1 MRTSALMAVS
11 LLVVTITPLVLAE
24 DFNPSAGNYWTYR
37 VDGFTFTTKYF
48 AYKAQ
53 VNGYSVLRLLNLQD
67 PYGGGSYTGYVPG
80 TGLCEIGADVHDAFT
95 EEYEGIA
102 INYPPIPVNG
112 GICYGDPVGTKREWV
127 GYSMIDGEDYVE
139 MYEKDAWE
147 VLGYEDVAVPFGT
160 FVNAMKLVCKNYY
173 TTVFYVNGQ
182 PVPDDWW
189 EFDSSCS
196 EYIWWSPCVGMI
208 KSVDYEGFDTFEL
221 VNCKV
226 NCPIVFDPT
235 PAEVS
240 LTLNGSK
247 LPSSILC
254 GSRVAFPVTAE
265 ITNIDSKACP
275 SGTAVALSFYLQNT
289 GTSEKI
295 LIGELGS
302 CSISN
307 LAAGKIK
314 KYMAKIMLPETL
326 AVGQY
331 YCVAEMGDKSAVL
344 GDYVLTVAEAFVE
357 LKMEGAISTL
367 PSAVIAG
374 TTVKADVQL
383 AVFNRGNIP
392 APADATARIDVM
404 AHSAVDENV
413 VIPLA
418 GVDLAVGNLAPS
430 KSKKV
435 KLPIAFG
442 AGIPEGEYIV
452 RLYLNG
458 KEQVVTLN
466 AQKPIKVAAPYIELA
481 IAQLQTNL
489 PVSVIAGTDV
499 TATIQV
505 SIINRGNIS
514 TSKTETAE
522 IVIVARPLGGGN
534 DIVLNSVIC
543 AAGNLKPDKAKNVK
557 LPVCFPA
564 TLPEGVYNVVILV
577 DGKEQVVI
585 ESPIQVAEPS
595 IELAGSLIGSISPTI
610 VVFGSSSQAAF
621 SLRIENKGTTPTSKS
636 QTIGV
641 AVYGRQQASEP
652 LVLMGEVLGQ
662 TVGNLASGQSVQKS
676 FAIPIANSGN
686 LQSGTYAL
694 FARIDSRDDIKEE
707 NENDNWIILG
717 QASVQVVGG
726 LMDVMFSSGQSLL
739 YSTIV
744 KGDYFWESGRGTV
757 SSGSGGYFTLEDGS
771 WWAYE
776 GEDWEQRADGT
787 YLSYYEWENSNY
799 EYCYFHFD
807 SLVLPS
813 NFQLMQKYS
822 HTSAAT
828 GYHRLYGAGFYFDG
842 TAQTTCEIPGF
853 ETVNVGGVSYDA
865 LKIIFSLTINATGE
879 LDQTPY
885 GGKFFNTAS
894 YLKKEITYWA
904 VPGTGV
910 VKSNTNNYYKISL
923 LGKGGASE
931 TFKGTESRE
940 LIPTR

>member
-1 MRTSALMAVS
+1 MAVS

-48 AYKAQ
+48 AYKAH

-139 MYEKDAWE
+139 MFEKDAWE

-173 TTVFYVNGQ
+173 TTVSYVNGQ

-226 NCPIVFDPT
+226 NCAIVFDPT

-240 LTLNGSK
+240 LTLSGSK

-275 SGTAVALSFYLQNT
+275 SGTTVALSFYLEKT

-314 KYMAKIMLPETL
+314 KYMAKIMLPDTL

-481 IAQLQTNL
+481 MTLLQTKL
-489 PVSVIAGTDV
+489 PDVVIAGTSAKADFLL
-499 TATIQV
+499 
-505 SIINRGNIS
+505 SITNLGNIP
-514 TSKTETAE
+514 TPKTETG
-522 IVIVARPLGGGN
+522 VIRAFLRPSGGGN
-534 DIVLNSVIC
+534 DILLTSNEYALGNLTPSKPKTLKLSVTFGANIPKGNYSVVIDLNEE
-543 AAGNLKPDKAKNVK
+543 AALTAGNVSVSLPPADLVLVSSSVPKMIYGYQRFYVNDTVRNNGGALGTSTVIEYYLSLDKK
-557 LPVCFPA
+557 LDGDDIPLGDRTVPA
-564 TLPEGVYNVVILV
+564 LGSGASNSGRTQLSTWNMINPFDIPIPYNILV
-577 DGKEQVVI
+577 VVDAYDSANEGTRGEANNI
-585 ESPIQVAEPS
+585 TVYSIKFMPDES
-595 IELAGSLIGSISPTI
+595 
-610 VVFGSSSQAAF
+610 
-621 SLRIENKGTTPTSKS
+621 
-636 QTIGV
+636 
-641 AVYGRQQASEP
+641 
-652 LVLMGEVLGQ
+652 
-662 TVGNLASGQSVQKS
+662 
-676 FAIPIANSGN
+676 
-686 LQSGTYAL
+686 
-694 FARIDSRDDIKEE
+694 
-707 NENDNWIILG
+707 
-717 QASVQVVGG
+717 
-726 LMDVMFSSGQSLL
+726 
-739 YSTIV
+739 
-744 KGDYFWESGRGTV
+744 
-757 SSGSGGYFTLEDGS
+757 
-771 WWAYE
+771 
-776 GEDWEQRADGT
+776 
-787 YLSYYEWENSNY
+787 
-799 EYCYFHFD
+799 
-807 SLVLPS
+807 
-813 NFQLMQKYS
+813 
-822 HTSAAT
+822 
-828 GYHRLYGAGFYFDG
+828 
-842 TAQTTCEIPGF
+842 
-853 ETVNVGGVSYDA
+853 
-865 LKIIFSLTINATGE
+865 
-879 LDQTPY
+879 
-885 GGKFFNTAS
+885 
-894 YLKKEITYWA
+894 
-904 VPGTGV
+904 
-910 VKSNTNNYYKISL
+910 
-923 LGKGGASE
+923 
-931 TFKGTESRE
+931 
-940 LIPTR
+940 